1 MNDSIR
7 APWFELPN
15 APATGMRLCA
25 LDDVP
30 DGGVKMLAIEAESD
44 REGGGRQAP
53 FRLVILRSVSG
64 IKAYVNRCAHFGVPL
79 SEKPEHLIFVP
90 EVSIS
95 CNVHYARYRW
105 SDGYCLDGECQ
116 GESLIAVPVAV
127 DAAGQIV
134 IAA

>member
-7 APWFELPN
+7 VPWFELPN
-15 APATGMRLCA
+15 APATGTRLCA

-30 DGGVKMLAIEAESD
+30 EVGVKMLVIEAESD
-44 REGGGRQAP
+44 KEGDARQAP
-53 FRLVILRSVSG
+53 FRLVILRSASG

-79 SEKPEHLIFVP
+79 SEKPEHLIFTP

-105 SDGYCLDGECQ
+105 SDGHCLEGECK
-116 GESLIAVPVAV
+116 GEALIAVPVAI
-127 DAAGQIV
+127 DAAGQIIV
-134 IAA
+134 AA